1 MAKKN
6 KSQISQLPL
15 KTIIEVKMTKNMEFG
30 EYQKMRQQAK
40 QKGWRVEAFQ
50 LGFTK

>member
-1 MAKKN
+1 MAKKK